1 MKFDLNR
8 LMHCN
13 LWYGLAL
20 LAALVA
26 IPATAT
32 DSTSPASSVG
42 KTSDSEIAVD
52 IPDAVLRQAVEDELK
67 KTSGDPITRDEMATL
82 ARLSVSGESVGIVR
96 DLTGIEYAIN
106 LRSIYL
112 PFGDLSELGPLAD
125 LALLEAVETGNNTLS
140 DVSPLA
146 GLTSLKNLVLYYSL
160 ISDISPLAGLTSL
173 EYLHLRNNGISDV
186 LPIADLGSLISLD
199 LSDNAI
205 SDLSP
210 LDGLNLLRWVR
221 LTSNDVT
228 DVSPLTG
235 LATLELLQLG
245 NNNISDV
252 SPLAG
257 LKALTRLELWNNDI
271 SNVSSLLGLTAL
283 AELDLRNNN
292 ITDVSSLVAN
302 DGLGDGDSVHLG
314 GNPLSRISIETHI
327 PSLVQRGVD
336 VSFDEIYRLPE
347 VEDVRLRDAVEA
359 RLSRYVTPDLATLV
373 WLDASDL
380 EIENLSGLEGAAGL
394 RLLNLDRNRIMD
406 IAPLAKLGSLRGLTL
421 AHNLIEDWTPLGG
434 MDSLEYLAVD
444 GNSLLEVPPLPP
456 SIRYLYMP
464 HNSISDLGPLT
475 SRRGLVELDLSTN
488 AVVSL
493 LPLTEQ
499 RNLKYLHVSGNQ
511 VADISPLNFES
522 LRELHLH
529 ENAVEDL
536 SPLLKSEELLLV
548 NVRRNPLADGA
559 LAVLEVL
566 RERRVTV
573 LAGETVPYFPAA
585 GGPREGFVRIVNHGD
600 ENGHVFIEAV
610 DDAGVRAEPVRLR
623 VLRRRAIHFDSADL
637 EYGVAA
643 RRLDGIG
650 PPTAGDWRLS
660 VISALDVEVLSY
672 IRTEDGF
679 FTAMHDV
686 VPDAMAPFFNPG
698 DARQRSVLRTVNMEA
713 EPAKWTT
720 GGYDDRGRWSPM
732 AGSMLVRPQH
742 ALTLTGEALEDMH
755 GLGDGE
761 GRWRL
766 RVRGFPWFAMSLL
779 ENPTGHLTNLSTAP
793 DNATPLA
800 DGRTM
805 HRLPLFPVADGSREG
820 IVRVINRSYSS
831 GEVTIEAVDDAG
843 ARSGPVQVAVAPRRA
858 VELSAT
864 DLEHGNVE
872 KGLAG
877 RLGVGE
883 GDWRLEVVS
892 ELELMALSYVQTAD
906 GFLASLHD
914 VAPVAE
920 DGGHRVVFFKPGSN
934 RWQVSK
940 LRLVNDGERAAS
952 VRIAGID
959 DRGVD
964 SGPVTLTAPAGSAL
978 TFTSAELE
986 TGSDRLAGSLGDGY
1000 GQWRLWVH
1008 SDEPIAVMSLLETSG
1023 GLLAN
1028 MSTGTAD

>member
-1 MKFDLNR
+1 MVELDR
-8 LMHCN
+8 LARGGQ
-13 LWYGLAL
+13 LYAFALAAVLAAVPVVAATLAL
-20 LAALVA
+20 PTLRAN
-26 IPATAT
+26 ATT
-32 DSTSPASSVG
+32 DSETP
-42 KTSDSEIAVD
+42 VD
-52 IPDAVLRQAVEDELK
+52 IPDAVLRQAVEEQLSK
-67 KTSGDPITRDEMATL
+67 ASGDPITRGELATL
-82 ARLSVSGESVGIVR
+82 ASLSVSPAYSPTDGDVR
-96 DLTGIEYAIN
+96 EAGVRHLAGIEYAIN
-106 LRSIYL
+106 LRSLKLNAGWI
-112 PFGDLSELGPLAD
+112 SD
-125 LALLEAVETGNNTLS
+125 LA
-140 DVSPLA
+140 PLA
-146 GLTSLKNLVLYYSL
+146 GLTSLTSLDLGANAIVEVAPLADLTSLTSLNLGGNSIGEVVS
-160 ISDISPLAGLTSL
+160 LAGLTSL
-173 EYLHLRNNGISDV
+173 TRLWLDHNRISDLAPLV
-186 LPIADLGSLISLD
+186 ANKGLGHGDVVFLGTNPVKRSSLD
-199 LSDNAI
+199 THIPTLLDRGVDVRFDALPELLEIPDAGLREAIDEAIYAREGGDLRTLYTIDGAGRGIEELAGLEGASSLRQLFLDRNKITDIFPLTGFTFWMLTLSHNTVEDWGPLASIDLYNVVLDGNSLRELPLLPNTLRSLSFADNAI
-205 SDLSP
+205 ADIEYLANQSSIISVLRMDGNLIRSLEPLAGMRGMQYLHMNDNQVVDLSP
-210 LDGLNLLRWVR
+210 LNLA
-221 LTSNDVT
+221 
-228 DVSPLTG
+228 PPFY
-235 LATLELLQLG
+235 APMLELHM
-245 NNNISDV
+245 
-252 SPLAG
+252 
-257 LKALTRLELWNNDI
+257 
-271 SNVSSLLGLTAL
+271 
-283 AELDLRNNN
+283 RNNAVRD
-292 ITDVSSLVAN
+292 ITPLL
-302 DGLGDGDSVHLG
+302 DGEGLLM
-314 GNPLSRISIETHI
+314 
-327 PSLVQRGVD
+327 VD
-336 VSFDEIYRLPE
+336 V
-347 VEDVRLRDAVEA
+347 
-359 RLSRYVTPDLATLV
+359 
-373 WLDASDL
+373 
-380 EIENLSGLEGAAGL
+380 
-394 RLLNLDRNRIMD
+394 
-406 IAPLAKLGSLRGLTL
+406 RG
-421 AHNLIEDWTPLGG
+421 
-434 MDSLEYLAVD
+434 
-444 GNSLLEVPPLPP
+444 
-456 SIRYLYMP
+456 
-464 HNSISDLGPLT
+464 
-475 SRRGLVELDLSTN
+475 
-488 AVVSL
+488 
-493 LPLTEQ
+493 
-499 RNLKYLHVSGNQ
+499 
-511 VADISPLNFES
+511 
-522 LRELHLH
+522 
-529 ENAVEDL
+529 
-536 SPLLKSEELLLV
+536 
-548 NVRRNPLADGA
+548 NPLADDS
-559 LAVLEVL
+559 LAVLEAL
-566 RERRVTV
+566 RERHALRRGLPVGRVTV

-585 GGPREGFVRIVNHGD
+585 GGIREGFVRIVNRSNR
-600 ENGHVFIEAV
+600 NGHVFIEAV
-610 DDAGVRAEPVRLR
+610 DDAGVRAGPMRLR

-637 EYGVAA
+637 EHGRAA
-643 RRLDGIG
+643 QGLEGIG

-720 GGYDDRGRWSPM
+720 GGYDDRGRWRPM

-755 GLGDGE
+755 GLGDGD

-843 ARSGPVQVAVAPRRA
+843 ARSGPVQVAVAPRRV

-883 GDWRLEVVS
+883 GDWRLEVAS
-892 ELELMALSYVQTAD
+892 ELELMVLSYVQTAD

-964 SGPVTLTAPAGSAL
+964 SGPVTLTAPAGSTL

-986 TGSDRLAGSLGDGY
+986 AGSERLVGSLGDGY
-1000 GQWRLWVH
+1000 GQWRLRVH